1 MEYQSIRWTQEDEE
15 SGHDIFGISAL
26 HRLDPAGMAMKLE
39 EHELDEYLLAERSAL
54 RAEIFCGFLEYLFAE
69 GPAPNVV
76 RERIEGFIFSYSY
89 ELGFQIKGEKQWVA
103 PMDVDSVLAQPKYR
117 QRLQEC
123 QNAATSRGALSVWV
137 RELKNE
143 RDITCVDQT
152 LMALAT
158 LMASEGKTW
167 KACTAVAYC
176 IAKSLRPQLIAGM
189 SLHDI
194 AILSGDAG
202 GRATPSDRTRR
213 IVNRRLAAAGAKAC
227 SVHFQKPDQAVQKY
241 STAQLGNKNR
251 AKSKKRKTNK
261 KSK

>member
-1 MEYQSIRWTQEDEE
+1 MEHQSIRWTQEDEE

-26 HRLDPAGMAMKLE
+26 HRLDPAGMVMALE
-39 EHELDEYLLAERSAL
+39 EHDLDEHLLAERSAL

-69 GPAPNVV
+69 GPAPDAV
-76 RERIEGFIFSYSY
+76 RERIEGFIFSYSP
-89 ELGFQIKGEKQWVA
+89 ELGLQIKGEKQWISAMVA
-103 PMDVDSVLAQPKYR
+103 DGVLTQPKYR

-123 QNAATSRGALSVWV
+123 QAAATSRGALFAWV
-137 RELKNE
+137 RELSKE
-143 RDITCVDQT
+143 RDTYCVDQT

-176 IAKSLRPQLIAGM
+176 VAKSLSPHLIAGM

-202 GRATPSDRTRR
+202 GRATPSDRARR
-213 IVNRRLAAAGAKAC
+213 IINRRLAAGGAKAC
-227 SVHFQKPDQAVQKY
+227 SVHFQKRDETVKKY

-261 KSK
+261 KRK